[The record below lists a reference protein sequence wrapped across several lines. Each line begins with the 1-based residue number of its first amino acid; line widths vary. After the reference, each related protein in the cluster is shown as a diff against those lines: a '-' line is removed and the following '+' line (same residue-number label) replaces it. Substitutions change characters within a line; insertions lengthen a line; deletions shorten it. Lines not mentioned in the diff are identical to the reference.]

1 MPLEIPG
8 PRVILVE
15 KELKLN
21 EEFFIKGP
29 SFQALLFREP
39 RIGEAITVVDLK
51 GKEFRARLLE
61 ITSEKAKVVV
71 FEEQLCTEPSFE
83 LWLLQ
88 ALPDKER
95 MELIIQKTT
104 ELGVHVIIP
113 FKSSR
118 SISLEEREVRQKKAH
133 RWPHVALRAT
143 KQCRRAFLPYVAPYC
158 NLQEALESV
167 DPSFFKIMLYENA
180 EVKFREALSTLSK
193 PKGIAILVGPEGGWK
208 EEEVDCAKKV
218 GFLPC
223 KVGNR
228 ILRTETA
235 AILACALTLF
245 QFNEL

>member
-1 MPLEIPG
+1 MSLEIPG
-8 PRVILVE
+8 PRIILID
-15 KELKLN
+15 KELQIN
-21 EEFFIKGP
+21 EKFTLEGS
-29 SFQALLFREP
+29 SFQALLLREP
-39 RIGEAITVVDLK
+39 RRGEAITVVDQK

-61 ITSEKAKVVV
+61 ITSEKAKAIV
-71 FEEQLCTEPSFE
+71 FEEQSSTEPSFE

-95 MELIIQKTT
+95 MEFIIQKTT

-118 SISLEEREVRQKKAH
+118 SISLEEREARQRKAH
-133 RWPHVALRAT
+133 RWPQVALRAT

-158 NLQEALESV
+158 DFKEALKSIK
-167 DPSFFKIMLYENA
+167 PSFLKIMLYENA
-180 EVKFREALSTLSK
+180 HLKFREALATVSK
-193 PKGIAILVGPEGGWK
+193 PEGIALLVGPEGGWT
-208 EEEVDCAKKV
+208 EEEVDYARKE

-235 AILACALTLF
+235 AIVACALILF
-245 QFNEL
+245 HFNEL